1 MQRIRTNNRSKTHHR
16 ERGAALITTLMISA
30 MVLTA
35 GGLLLLTSSMTA
47 SGTVDAAAEMQA
59 YYGAEAGLQATLNV
73 MRGNVMPSP
82 LFKANPSG
90 SVDPANVMTVSKAVD
105 PATSNRSGDPTN
117 IAARLS
123 RWLTYDYPS
132 SGFADRIA
140 ITSGYTPMS
149 GIAYSIT
156 VTDPDKAVAP
166 AKPSRLLIES
176 TGYGP
181 KGATKKLSILLSAYG
196 LNIVA
201 PAPLVIRGHDDRST
215 AMTFDI
221 GSSNAKDYSGKDNG
235 NLEPIKNAFAVSP
248 HDIDTAEAAYL
259 CGTCKPDVI
268 TDPKMGVLNLP
279 NEKMTPAEA
288 AKYDLL
294 DTPWFLVTAAE
305 ARKFIVQVESIARK
319 QGGIVNNNF
328 SGTSGTTAAPV
339 LRLVKGSCQL
349 DGGAGLLVVT
359 GELILKGG
367 PSFNGIILVLG
378 EGKVTKKGGGDG
390 NLYGAMMIAKFGATG
405 DFLDPSFDVS
415 GGGGSNLQYDSRYLD
430 NAKLLTGQP
439 VLGVVER

>member
-1 MQRIRTNNRSKTHHR
+1 
-16 ERGAALITTLMISA
+16 MIAA

-47 SGTVDAAAEMQA
+47 SGTMDATAEMQA

-73 MRGNVMPSP
+73 MRGNVMPNP
-82 LFKANPSG
+82 LFKPNPGG

-105 PATSNRSGDPTN
+105 RTTSNLSGDPN
-117 IAARLS
+117 SVPVRLS
-123 RWLTYDYPS
+123 RWLTYDYPN
-132 SGFADRIA
+132 SGGDRVA

-149 GIAYSIT
+149 GIAYSIS
-156 VTDPDKAVAP
+156 VTDPDNVVAP
-166 AKPSRLLIES
+166 YKPSRLLIES

-181 KGATKKLSILLSAYG
+181 KGATKKLTILLSAYG
-196 LNIVA
+196 LNIVT

-215 AMTFDI
+215 AMLFDI
-221 GSSNAKDYSGKDNG
+221 GSSNAKDYSGKDNA
-235 NLEPIKNAFAVSP
+235 NVEPLKNAFAVSP

-259 CGTCKPDVI
+259 CKTCKPNVI
-268 TDPKMGVLNLP
+268 TDPKMGVLDLP
-279 NEKMTPAEA
+279 NERMTSAEA

-294 DTPWFLVTAAE
+294 DTPWFLRTAVE
-305 ARKFIVQVESIARK
+305 ARKFLVQVESIARK
-319 QGGIVNNNF
+319 QGGFVNNSF
-328 SGTSGTTAAPV
+328 SGTSGTTANPV
-339 LRLVKGSCQL
+339 LRLVKGDCQL
-349 DGGAGLLVVT
+349 DGGAGLLIVT

-378 EGKVTKKGGGDG
+378 EGKVTKKGGGNGD
-390 NLYGAMMIAKFGATG
+390 LFGAMMVARFDSTG

-430 NAKLLTGQP
+430 NSKLLTGQP